1 MLSQAHGF
9 GNGDAVRIIDDVST
23 LLRLQMETGEW
34 NDDMALVL

>member
-1 MLSQAHGF
+1 MLSQEHCF
-9 GNGDAVRIIDDVST
+9 GNGDAVRVIDDVSA